1 LMLLIPAIADAGSY
15 YFVTV
20 RGGLEQ
26 PEESHKVLREMVK
39 LADAQH
45 IRLTLLFGAKYALY
59 ISSSPTRTIE
69 LENWKATGHE
79 IGAYHQGPDMK
90 DWDGYSDL
98 PEKDLSRV
106 RKDRDA
112 SPGARS
118 GSLDYFAAI
127 GRLASEIK
135 TGCMMD
141 RVDKKFLA
149 AAPKYETCFAPDNGL
164 EYPAGH
170 SDSGSGGINYSLIS
184 DKSRGEGKK
193 RLSCSHPSDRGGV
206 EAAKKA
212 FSGMET
218 GGYGA
223 SFDSSPSEFGAFFA
237 WLKFLKRRDPQGL
250 RSRTVSEIVGNKL
263 LPEKKIQA
271 DPPSDGEAE
280 QRNISAR
287 PAVPKKDPPRLKRIH
302 NPYTQVERMHFG
314 PDVPGKQHQKRGFCG
329 DGVCA
334 VREKTGQG
342 RCPRDCDR

>member
-1 LMLLIPAIADAGSY
+1 MMLLIPAIADAGAY

-79 IGAYHQGPDMK
+79 IGAYHQGPEMK

-98 PEKDLSRV
+98 PEKALSRV

-112 SPGARS
+112 SPGARA
-118 GSLDYFAAI
+118 GRPDYFAAL

-149 AAPKYETCFAPDNGL
+149 AAPAYETCFAPDNSL
-164 EYPAGH
+164 EYPAGR
-170 SDSGSGGINYSLIS
+170 SDSGSGINYSLIS
-184 DKSRGEGKK
+184 DTGRGEGKK

-218 GGYGA
+218 GVYGA
-223 SFDSSPSEFGAFFA
+223 SFDSSPSGFGAFFA

-250 RSRTVSEIVGNKL
+250 RSRTVSEIVENHL
-263 LPEKKIQA
+263 LPEKKIPA
-271 DPPSDGEAE
+271 DPLSGGEAE
-280 QRNISAR
+280 QQNISTHTA
-287 PAVPKKDPPRLKRIH
+287 APKKDPPRLKRIH
-302 NPYTQVERMHFG
+302 NPYTQMKKLRFG
-314 PDVPGKQHQKRGFCG
+314 PDVPGKRPQKRDFCG

-334 VREKTGQG
+334 VREKTGPG
-342 RCPRDCDR
+342 RCPRDCGR